1 MFSIGAPS
9 RLVFTSGSLN
19 HNLAHYNLTWTTDSF
34 SPITAYKLRFKLS
47 KVSADI
53 IIYSTFHKNHK
64 MYISLKPVCQKFN
77 YSCSCKDKAPI
88 LSKFLKEIQCE
99 ANNLLDMKSI
109 PELSTEHPVSWQC
122 TSVHYL
128 NKTLLLLFLIRN
140 DNRTSFQV
148 KIRLS
153 LLSKL
158 LYWLKNTLILYQA
171 MINPPLLILLT
182 NLS

>member
-53 IIYSTFHKNHK
+53 VIKSIFHKNHK

-88 LSKFLKEIQCE
+88 LSKFLKEIQGE
-99 ANNLLDMKSI
+99 ANNLFVIRHEKH
-109 PELSTEHPVSWQC
+109 PRAEH
-122 TSVHYL
+122 
-128 NKTLLLLFLIRN
+128 
-140 DNRTSFQV
+140 
-148 KIRLS
+148 
-153 LLSKL
+153 
-158 LYWLKNTLILYQA
+158 
-171 MINPPLLILLT
+171 
-182 NLS
+182 

>member
-1 MFSIGAPS
+1 
-9 RLVFTSGSLN
+9 
-19 HNLAHYNLTWTTDSF
+19 
-34 SPITAYKLRFKLS
+34 
-47 KVSADI
+47 
-53 IIYSTFHKNHK
+53 
-64 MYISLKPVCQKFN
+64 
-77 YSCSCKDKAPI
+77 
-88 LSKFLKEIQCE
+88 
-99 ANNLLDMKSI
+99 MKSI

-128 NKTLLLLFLIRN
+128 NKTLLLLLFLIRN